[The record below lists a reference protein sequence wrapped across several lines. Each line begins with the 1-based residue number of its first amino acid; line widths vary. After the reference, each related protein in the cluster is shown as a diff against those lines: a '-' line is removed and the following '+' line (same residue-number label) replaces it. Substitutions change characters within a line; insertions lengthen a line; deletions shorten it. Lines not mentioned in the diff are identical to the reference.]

1 MGLDGVQTTARSPP
15 KRNQKWNESWRTW
28 RQSLM
33 ATPMLR
39 AVPSMMRMA
48 DSTLVQLRSGS
59 LVLAISSSWER
70 LIEPTLPLADSPEPL
85 GIPAALVISTDAG
98 GVLVMKVKLRSSKT
112 EISTGITN
120 PALSWVRAL
129 YSLQNAMML
138 TPC

>member
-1 MGLDGVQTTARSPP
+1 
-15 KRNQKWNESWRTW
+15 
-28 RQSLM
+28 
-33 ATPMLR
+33 MLR

-59 LVLAISSSWER
+59 LVLAISSSCAR
-70 LIEPTLPLADSPEPL
+70 LMAPTEPLEEVAAPLA
-85 GIPAALVISTDAG
+85 IPAAFTISTEAG

-112 EISTGITN
+112 EISTGITY
-120 PALSWVRAL
+120 PALSCVRAL